1 VTAAEALVEFRRP
14 PARVF
19 GEGEHLGANYVRFRI
34 QPKVAIAVGART
46 KTPGEQMVGEDVEL
60 SISDLDPDAMAPYDR
75 LLGDALAGDA
85 SLFAREDTLEAA
97 WEVVNPIL
105 GDVVPA
111 QEYEPGSW
119 GPSDADRC

>member
-1 VTAAEALVEFRRP
+1 
-14 PARVF
+14 VF
-19 GEGEHLGANYVRFRI
+19 GEAEHLGANYVRFRI
-34 QPKVAIAVGART
+34 QPQVAIAVGART

-60 SISDLDPDAMAPYDR
+60 TVSDLDPDAMAPYDR

-111 QEYEPGSW
+111 QEYEPGTW
-119 GPSDADRC
+119 GPPDADRLVERIGGWHDPAA